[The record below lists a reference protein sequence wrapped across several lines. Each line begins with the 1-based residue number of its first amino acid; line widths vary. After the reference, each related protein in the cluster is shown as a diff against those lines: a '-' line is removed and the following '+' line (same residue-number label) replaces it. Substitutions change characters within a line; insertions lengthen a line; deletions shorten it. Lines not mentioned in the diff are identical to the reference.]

1 MAQVIFTIKDKK
13 IYFTEGMSQ
22 VVLDESKGIISGGDY
37 KEVLSTYIGPYG
49 AEAFS
54 QLVNGEEEQVHF
66 HTTFDKKHGEF
77 LLLHVS
83 GYSMISGNS
92 TEIFGIISDEREAN
106 NQLMTALKELSDIK
120 YALDQSVIVAITDPQ
135 GKIIHANA
143 HFCEI
148 SGYSPDELIGNTH
161 QLINSGYH
169 SRAFFK
175 EMWRTIGFGGVWHGE
190 IRNRA
195 KDGSCYWVD
204 TTIVP
209 VKDAKGKP
217 IQYIAMRYDITDKKK
232 NQERVRLMAYYD
244 HLTGLPNRRKFDE
257 QLTQKVAIAKK
268 NDTKFGIMFVDLDGF
283 KYVIDTLGNIA
294 GDELLI
300 AVARRLE
307 KIIGEGGVVSRLSGD
322 VFAVLIDSIAAPKE
336 MQYFAEAII
345 TSFKEPFAIDEYQLN
360 MTASI
365 GIATFPEAGSDTS
378 TMMKHADLAMYRVK
392 NTSKNDFGFFDREMK
407 ISNQRAFQIKNDLR
421 MGLEN
426 NQFYMVYQPKVSPEE
441 GIVTSCE
448 ALIRWKHPD
457 FQEISPGEFI
467 PLAEELGMINDI
479 GDWVIENVCKQLQQ
493 WEALGYDLLP
503 VSINLSPSQFL
514 QVNFAEKFWSYL
526 QTYHVNPSWI
536 QIEITESLF
545 IDNMAYVQQ
554 ILKTMKSQ
562 GVKVALD
569 DFGTGYSSLA
579 YLQKLDLDI
588 LKIDKSLIRGISNA
602 STKKEIATTI
612 VQLGKSLG
620 MKVVAEGVENKE
632 EMEILCRYDIDEIQG
647 YYYSKPLPVAAMSE
661 VLKTKML
668 VT

>member
-1 MAQVIFTIKDKK
+1 MAQIVFTIKDKK

-22 VVLDESKGIISGGDY
+22 DVLDESKGIISGGDY
-37 KEVLSTYIGPYG
+37 KEVLSAYIGLQS
-49 AEAFS
+49 AEEFS
-54 QLVNGEEEQVHF
+54 KLVHGEEEQVHF
-66 HTTFDKKHGEF
+66 NATFGKQHGEF

-83 GYSMISGNS
+83 GYSVKSGNS
-92 TEIFGIISDEREAN
+92 MEIFGIISDEREAN
-106 NQLMTALKELSDIK
+106 NQLMIALKELSDIK
-120 YALDQSVIVAITDPQ
+120 YALDQSVILAITDRQ
-135 GKIIHANA
+135 GKIIHANT
-143 HFCEI
+143 HFSAI
-148 SGYSPDELIGNTH
+148 SGYSPSELIGSTH

-175 EMWRTIGFGGVWHGE
+175 EMWRKIGFGGVWNGE

-195 KDGSCYWVD
+195 KDGSFYWVD
-204 TTIVP
+204 TTIIP

-232 NQERVRLMAYYD
+232 NQEKIRMMAYYD
-244 HLTGLPNRRKFDE
+244 HLTGVANRRKFDDL
-257 QLTQKVAIAKK
+257 LTQKIAFSAE
-268 NDTKFGIMFVDLDGF
+268 NDMKFGIMFVDLDGF

-307 KIIGEGGVVSRLSGD
+307 KIIGERGIAARLSGD
-322 VFAVLIDSIAAPKE
+322 VFAVLIDSIAAPKG
-336 MQYFAEAII
+336 MQCFAEAII
-345 TSFKEPFAIDEYQLN
+345 TSFKEPFAINAYQLN
-360 MTASI
+360 MTASV
-365 GIATFPEAGSDTS
+365 GIATYPEAGSDTS

-392 NTSKNDFGFFDREMK
+392 NRSKNDYEFFDREMK

-479 GDWVIENVCKQLQQ
+479 GDWVIENVCRQLQQ
-493 WEALGYDLLP
+493 WESLGYDLLP
-503 VSINLSPSQFL
+503 VSINLSSSQFL
-514 QVNFAEKFWSYL
+514 QVNFTEKFWSHL
-526 QTYHVNPSWI
+526 QTYRVHPAWI

-545 IDNMAYVQQ
+545 IDNMKYVQQ
-554 ILKTMKSQ
+554 ILETMKEQ
-562 GVKVALD
+562 GIKVALD

-588 LKIDKSLIRGISNA
+588 LKIDKSLIRGISNV

-620 MKVVAEGVENKE
+620 MKVVAEGVENKD

-647 YYYSKPLPVAAMSE
+647 YYYSKPLTVPAMSE
-661 VLKTKML
+661 ILKTKKI
-668 VT
+668 VP